1 MKKDMLNEL
10 TGLDEQ
16 TVNEIAGKAP
26 ELDKAAQER
35 ILKKCMEKDGSADAV
50 TVTGT
55 ERIERR
61 GYRNFAAAAAAIVL
75 IGGIGGAFA
84 VGRNMKKNAPVE
96 SNIGLQIST
105 EESTDV
111 NNKAENS
118 SAAATEGSTVQAA
131 TASTKGVT
139 ASAEN
144 VQATTYGKGE
154 TEYPDLNELDPDKA
168 EIIVQN
174 PNENGTELTDD
185 EKYPYLKDLP
195 EEYREKYKEA
205 IDNLKPGEVIHL
217 PCLPMNGETVEVPDL
232 TRRSLEWAVNNNP
245 DLVIEITGK
254 EYSDNNVEVGYI
266 ISQDIEPGTLVK
278 DGCTVGVTISL
289 GKEPEPMTTEPTVP
303 IGGDEP
309 VATYNEP
316 NVYLT
321 VLKPITGYWYSNR
334 TPQAQY
340 YFGADGEGS
349 YYDGNTC
356 WGYSFH
362 YTYDINTGTLEY
374 AAYNADHTLSD
385 TVCGKGRVYFTNN
398 SGFLVSWEG
407 SDEMEGFK
415 PNIGDSIEE

>member
-1 MKKDMLNEL
+1 
-10 TGLDEQ
+10 
-16 TVNEIAGKAP
+16 
-26 ELDKAAQER
+26 
-35 ILKKCMEKDGSADAV
+35 
-50 TVTGT
+50 VTGT

-105 EESTDV
+105 EDSTDV

-118 SAAATEGSTVQAA
+118 SAAATEGSTAQAE
-131 TASTKGVT
+131 TSSTNGEPAS
-139 ASAEN
+139 SED

-154 TEYPDLNELDPDKA
+154 TERPDLNELDPDKA
-168 EIIVQN
+168 EIIVN
-174 PNENGTELTDD
+174 KPTENGSELTDD

-195 EEYREKYKEA
+195 EEYREKFKEA

-217 PCLPMNGETVEVPDL
+217 PCLPMNGETEKPDL
-232 TRRSLEWAVNNNP
+232 NELDP
-245 DLVIEITGK
+245 DKAEIIIEKPTENI
-254 EYSDNNVEVGYI
+254 
-266 ISQDIEPGTLVK
+266 
-278 DGCTVGVTISL
+278 
-289 GKEPEPMTTEPTVP
+289 TEPT
-303 IGGDEP
+303 EP
-309 VATYNEP
+309 VVTDNKP
-316 NVYLT
+316 DVYLT

-340 YFGADGEGS
+340 YFGADGEGN

-362 YTYDINTGTLEY
+362 YTYDMNAGTIEY
-374 AAYNADHTLSD
+374 AAYNADHSLSNTL
-385 TVCGKGRVYFTNN
+385 CGKGRVYFTNN
-398 SGFLVSWEG
+398 NGFLVQWEG

-415 PNIGDSIEE
+415 PNTTGTMEE